1 MKRRSRCLSSG
12 LLTFML
18 WWGDNSASL
27 AATPTHQIKET
38 VDRVLAVLQD
48 PTNMGEAKKA
58 ERREMLRQVLLPRFD
73 FPEMA
78 KRSLGSHWR
87 DQNGKQE
94 EYVSVF
100 TDFMEN
106 SYIGIVESFKEG
118 KIVFVRERVDKDFAE
133 VDTKVLPLKEQPL
146 PITYKLHLVGGE
158 WKIYDVVIENVSLV
172 NNYRSQF
179 NRIISSASFDEL
191 LRKLREKASET
202 GS

>member
-1 MKRRSRCLSSG
+1 MKRRIRCLSSA

-18 WWGDNSASL
+18 WCSASL

-58 ERREMLRQVLLPRFD
+58 ERREILRQVLLPRFD

-78 KRSLGSHWR
+78 KRSLGNHWKN
-87 DQNGKQE
+87 QNGRQE
-94 EYVSVF
+94 EFVSVF

-106 SYIGIVESFKEG
+106 SYISLVESFKEG

-146 PITYKLHLVGGE
+146 PITYKLHLVRGE